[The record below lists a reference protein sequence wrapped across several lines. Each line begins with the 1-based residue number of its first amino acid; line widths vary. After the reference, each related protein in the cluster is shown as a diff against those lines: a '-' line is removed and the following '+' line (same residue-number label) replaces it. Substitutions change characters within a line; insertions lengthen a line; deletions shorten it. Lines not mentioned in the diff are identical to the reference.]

1 MCDRKYVKEF
11 GATSATTTWLT
22 EAYHGSGRRV
32 IADSWFGSVR

>member
-11 GATSATTTWLT
+11 GATTATTWLT

>member
-11 GATSATTTWLT
+11 GATTATTTWLT
-22 EAYHGSGRRV
+22 EAYHGSGGRV